1 MVKTKRQRRHIGG
14 TRKTTKIK
22 LMECLNEKSKLEKFL
37 EEFKESVDQNFKTL
51 EKSNR
56 NLSSEIEVL
65 RTDLGDLEKDN
76 KKLQANVGDL
86 EKDNKKLHKDVGDLE
101 KDNKK
106 LHTDNK
112 KLHSD
117 VGDLQTDNKK
127 LHTDN
132 KKLHTD
138 NKKLHTDNKKL
149 HSDVGDLQ
157 TDNQRLHV
165 DVGELQAKL
174 IMDNIVTSIQDINGY
189 KKLTYNGLIPN
200 IGPLE
205 RLRKDRNNLNHF
217 ILDNDSIVVSENK
230 LQFIYEKIQEIQQKR
245 PEIIRDVN
253 RYYKNV
259 VTDIMAYL
267 QSIKINYDPV
277 TYAKNKSKYEFWWN
291 RLP

>member
-22 LMECLNEKSKLEKFL
+22 LMECLNEKSNIEKFL
-37 EEFKESVDQNFKTL
+37 EEFKQSVDQNFKTL
-51 EKSNR
+51 EKANK

-65 RTDLGDLEKDN
+65 RTDLGDLQTDN
-76 KKLQANVGDL
+76 KKLQTNVGDL

-112 KLHSD
+112 KLHSN
-117 VGDLQTDNKK
+117 V
-127 LHTDN
+127 
-132 KKLHTD
+132 
-138 NKKLHTDNKKL
+138 
-149 HSDVGDLQ
+149 VDLQ
-157 TDNQRLHV
+157 TDNQQLYV
-165 DVGELQAKL
+165 DVRDLQAKL
-174 IMDNIVTSIQDINGY
+174 IMENIITSIQDINSY
-189 KKLTYNGLIPN
+189 KKIKDNGLIPN

-205 RLRKDRNNLNHF
+205 RLRIDRNNLNHF
-217 ILDNDSIVVSENK
+217 ILLNEPIKESENK
-230 LQFIYEKIQEIQQKR
+230 LQFIYEKIQQKR
-245 PEIIRDVN
+245 PEIIRDIN
-253 RYYKNV
+253 RHYKNV

-267 QSIKINYDPV
+267 QSIQINYDPA

>member
-22 LMECLNEKSKLEKFL
+22 LMECLNEKSKIEKFL

-51 EKSNR
+51 EKANK

-65 RTDLGDLEKDN
+65 RTDLGDLQTDN
-76 KKLQANVGDL
+76 KKLQTNVGDLQTDNKKLQTNVGDL
-86 EKDNKKLHKDVGDLE
+86 EKDNKKLHKDVGYLE

-112 KLHSD
+112 KLHSN
-117 VGDLQTDNKK
+117 V
-127 LHTDN
+127 
-132 KKLHTD
+132 
-138 NKKLHTDNKKL
+138 
-149 HSDVGDLQ
+149 VDLQ
-157 TDNQRLHV
+157 TDNQQLYV
-165 DVGELQAKL
+165 DVRDLQAKL
-174 IMDNIVTSIQDINGY
+174 IMENIITSIQDINSY
-189 KKLTYNGLIPN
+189 KKIKDNGLIPN

-205 RLRKDRNNLNHF
+205 RLRIDRNNLNHF
-217 ILDNDSIVVSENK
+217 ILLNEPIKESENK

-245 PEIIRDVN
+245 PEIIRDIN
-253 RYYKNV
+253 RHYKNL

-267 QSIKINYDPV
+267 QSIQINYDPT
-277 TYAKNKSKYEFWWN
+277 TYAKKKSKYEFWWN